1 MKKTG
6 LTTIFIIFSVVLFA
20 QKDDRVA
27 MFKTGV
33 LRTDR
38 NILRGTF
45 KKEHIATAIFK
56 EQYYV
61 LLQFSTLPTPRIQ
74 STLRAAGVKLDSYI
88 SGTSYLA
95 RVKKDFNFSNAKN
108 FGITSIVSLSEEY
121 KKDDKVKNFTEVNDK
136 NDPTYFAISFYSP
149 EDKKEGENQ
158 LIQLGAKIIIAKQAS
173 DDVLFIE
180 PDTKIIDAVASLPFV
195 KYISFQKLKDKPL
208 NYKNIAT
215 HGISGLNSAVGK
227 NLNGK
232 NVTVGVG
239 DNADVSSHIDFAGR
253 LINRT
258 PWTVDDHGTHT
269 SATATGAGIINVKN
283 HGMAPKATL
292 VSQFFSDIITNAP
305 TYVTD
310 YNMVVTNNSYY
321 AGANGCAGEG
331 EYDELSSYVDEQ
343 MNSFPQLLHLVAAG
357 NDGESTCS
365 PYPASFATVKTGW
378 QCAKNV
384 LTVGAIKTADYTIAS
399 FSGRGPVKDGRLKPE
414 ICAGGFQIISAMANN
429 RYDSANGTSMST
441 PTVTGAM
448 ALVYE
453 RYRQIHA
460 GANPSSSLVKAVA
473 CNTAEDLGN
482 PGPDFTF
489 GFGMLNARRAVAA
502 IDSNRYFIDSV
513 GNGENK
519 LHNIN
524 LSQPAAQLKIM
535 LYWNDKEA
543 SLNAS
548 NTLVNDLDLTTTA
561 PGSVLYKPLILD
573 PAAANVNNVAVQ
585 GVDHTN
591 NIEQVVINNPVAGN
605 YSVNI
610 NGYALP
616 FGKQTYTLTYEIVK
630 PVITIEYPYGGETL
644 VPGELEYIRW
654 NAYGNSSNNYTIEY
668 STNNGAA
675 WTLID
680 NNVPAATRI
689 YPWTVPATVTNTAL
703 IRISENSTSNTD
715 ITDHTFLILGQPLVA
730 ATNVCE
736 GSVNLAWNS
745 ISGASLYEIMKL
757 SGDSM
762 QVFNSTTDTSILI
775 TGLDKYTSYWFGVRA
790 KNGTGLGRR
799 SVSVNVIPNS
809 GACTLSAFDRDIKVD
824 SILEPITARK
834 FFGNAINAT
843 KPVKINIKNTGTV
856 AVNNP
861 FNVSYSINGTT
872 IATET
877 VNTSIPANSSITY
890 TFTTLYPV
898 ISSGFNYRFKA
909 WTTNNL
915 DNNKNNDTAY
925 KTVKLISNDT
935 INILPVVENFESIQT
950 AEFINAEMAIG
961 ENQRLDFASN
971 SSKGRARTFV
981 NSGFS
986 RSGTKAMTLD
996 QAPLSQNTTV
1006 DTMTVSYNLVT
1017 QSAQQ
1022 LRYDFYY
1029 KNHGQENDPSNK
1041 VWIRGSENDTWVEA
1055 YDLFANQAELGQ
1067 WTHAVININEVL
1079 DNAIPSQI
1087 VSATTQ
1093 VRFGE
1098 EGKTSAN
1105 SPNPEN
1111 DIDDGYTFDDITLK
1125 SAINDVAV
1133 KKVLAPSF
1141 NTCSLSSSEQI
1152 SVQIKNYNNIALNNL
1167 QVSYQVNNTAV
1178 VTETINQIDP
1188 FQSLDYVFSQTADLS
1203 AYADYNIKFW
1213 VKYNDDNYP
1222 ENDSLLNFKI
1232 RSSPVISSYPYLE
1245 GFENSDGNYYTK
1257 GNNSS
1262 WEWGTP
1268 SKDIINKAAN
1278 GNNAWVT
1285 DLTGNYNNN
1294 ESSYLYSPCFD
1305 LSGLTQPV
1313 LSFSH
1318 IFSIEL
1324 AYDYTW
1330 VEYSTDGTTWEKLGN
1345 VGSGTNWYDGTA
1357 LNVWKTSKPKWH
1369 VASYDLPVTGTIIR
1383 FRFVLTSD
1391 AGVTDAGVGVDDV
1404 HLFDKAAVYSG
1415 IPLNNITQNL
1425 SGNNWVNFTAVNR
1438 MVAAINPNG
1447 NNLGATTVQVYP
1459 YTGIVRNSNDQYYAN
1474 RNIVIQSANPPTGN
1488 ISIRFYFTVAE
1499 ADSLLKAIGCATCLR
1514 PADAYEIGVT
1524 KFSGNT
1530 TNENGTLSDNF
1541 AGYYTF
1547 IPPTNTEIIPYD
1559 NGYYAQFDVNS
1570 LSEFWLSKGAITP
1583 ASIST
1588 CIGSTIIFKA
1598 ATYGT
1603 TFQWQQNNGSGY
1615 TNITNGANYAGATTN
1630 TLQLINVPASYAGYK
1645 YRCVVNGVNG
1655 PDNILH
1661 FTSIWSGAVS
1671 TDWFTAGNWSCG
1683 TVPDQYTDVIIPN
1696 GLVNYPIINSNTSVK
1711 SIRANNNATVTVL
1724 PTAKLT
1730 VVGN

>member
-6 LTTIFIIFSVVLFA
+6 LTTIFIIFFVVLFA

-38 NILRGTF
+38 NILQGTF

-56 EQYYV
+56 ENYYV
-61 LLQFSTLPTPRIQ
+61 LLQFSSLPAPRFQ
-74 STLRAAGVKLDSYI
+74 STLRSSGVKLDSYI

-95 RVKKDFNFSNAKN
+95 RVKKDFNFLNAKN
-108 FGITSIVSLSEEY
+108 FGITSIVPLNEEY
-121 KKDDKVKNFTEVNDK
+121 KKDDKVKNFDEVNDK
-136 NDPTYFAISFYSP
+136 NDPTYFAISFYSA
-149 EDKKEGENQ
+149 EDKKEGENE

-180 PDTKIIDAVASLPFV
+180 PDKKIIDAIASLPFV

-215 HGISGLNSAVGK
+215 HGISGLNAAVGK

-239 DNADVSSHIDFAGR
+239 DNADISSHIDFVGR

-258 PWTVDDHGTHT
+258 PWLVDDHGTHT

-283 HGMAPKATL
+283 HGMAPKATI

-305 TYVTD
+305 TYVND

-321 AGANGCAGEG
+321 AGANGCTGEG
-331 EYDELSSYVDEQ
+331 EYDELSSYADEQ
-343 MNSFPQLLHLVAAG
+343 MNSYPQLLHMVAAG

-365 PYPASFATVKTGW
+365 PYPVSFATVKTGW

-384 LTVGAIKTADYTIAS
+384 LTVGAIKTADYSIAS
-399 FSGRGPVKDGRLKPE
+399 FSGRGPVKDGRIKPE

-429 RYDSANGTSMST
+429 RYDSANGTSMSC

-453 RYRQIHA
+453 RYRQMHA
-460 GANPSSSLVKAVA
+460 GANPLSSLVKAIA

-482 PGPDFTF
+482 AGPDFTF
-489 GFGMLNARRAVAA
+489 GFGMLNARRAVEA
-502 IDSNRYFIDSV
+502 IEGSRYFIDSV

-519 LHNIN
+519 LHTIN
-524 LSQPAAQLKIM
+524 LSQPVTQLKIM

-561 PGSVLYKPLILD
+561 PGSVLYKPLVLN
-573 PAAANVNNVAVQ
+573 PAPANVNNVAVQ

-591 NIEQVVINNPVAGN
+591 NIEQIVINNPAAGN
-605 YSVNI
+605 YAVNI

-654 NAYGNSSNNYTIEY
+654 NAYGGNNNYTIEY

-680 NNVPAATRI
+680 NNVPASTRI
-689 YPWTVPATVTNTAL
+689 YPWTVPATVTNNAL
-703 IRISENSTSNTD
+703 IRISENSTANVD
-715 ITDHTFLILGQPLVA
+715 ITDHTFLILGQPLVT

-736 GSVNLAWNS
+736 GSVNLAWSS
-745 ISGASLYEIMKL
+745 IPGASSYEVMKL
-757 SGDSM
+757 AGDSM
-762 QVFNSTTDTSILI
+762 QVISSTTDTFTLM

-790 KNGTGLGRR
+790 KNGAGIGRR
-799 SVSVNVIPNS
+799 SISVNVLPNS
-809 GACTLSAFDRDIKVD
+809 GACTLSPFNRDLKVD
-824 SILEPITARK
+824 SILEPITARR
-834 FFGNAINAT
+834 FYGNATNAT
-843 KPVKINIKNTGTV
+843 KPVKISIKNTGTV

-861 FNVSYSINGTT
+861 FDVSYSINGTT

-877 VNTSIPANSSITY
+877 VNTSIPANSSVTY

-909 WTTNNL
+909 WTNNNL
-915 DNNKNNDTAY
+915 DNDRNNDTAY
-925 KTVKLISNDT
+925 KTVKLIANDT
-935 INILPVVENFESIQT
+935 INSLPVVENFESMPVANFT
-950 AEFINAEMAIG
+950 SAEMAIG
-961 ENQRLDFASN
+961 ENPHIDFATN
-971 SSKGRARTFV
+971 SAKGRARTFV

-1006 DTMTVSYNLVT
+1006 DTMTLSYNLAT

-1029 KNHGQENDPSNK
+1029 KNHGQDNDPSNK
-1041 VWIRGSENDTWVEA
+1041 IWIRGSENDEWVEA
-1055 YDLFANQAELGQ
+1055 YDLYANQGELGQ
-1067 WTHAVININEVL
+1067 WSHAVININEVL

-1105 SPNPEN
+1105 SPDPEN

-1125 SAINDVAV
+1125 SALNDVAV
-1133 KKVLAPSF
+1133 KKILAPSL
-1141 NTCSLSSSEQI
+1141 NICSLSSSEQI

-1167 QVSYQVNNTAV
+1167 RISYQINNASI
-1178 VTETINQIDP
+1178 VTETINEIEP
-1188 FQSLDYVFSQTADLS
+1188 FQSMDYIFSQSADLS
-1203 AYADYNIKFW
+1203 AYADYNIKVW
-1213 VKYNDDNYP
+1213 VKYNDDSYP

-1232 RSSPVISSYPYLE
+1232 RSSPVINTYPYLE
-1245 GFENSDGNYYTK
+1245 GFENNNGNYYTK

-1268 SKDIINKAAN
+1268 SKDVINKAAN
-1278 GNNAWVT
+1278 GSNAWVT
-1285 DLTGNYNNN
+1285 NLTGNYNNN
-1294 ESSYLYSPCFD
+1294 EASYLYSPCFD

-1318 IFSIEL
+1318 IFSIEF
-1324 AYDYTW
+1324 AFDYTW
-1330 VEYSTDGTTWEKLGN
+1330 VEYSTDGTTWNKLGN

-1357 LNVWKTSKPKWH
+1357 LNVWKASKAKWH
-1369 VASYDLPVTGTIIR
+1369 VASYDLPVTGSIIR

-1391 AGVTDAGVGVDDV
+1391 AGVTDAGVGVDDI
-1404 HLFDKAAVYSG
+1404 HLFDKAAIYAG
-1415 IPLNNITQNL
+1415 IPLNNITQNV
-1425 SGNNWVNFTAVNR
+1425 SGNDWVKFTAVNR

-1474 RNIVIQSANPPTGN
+1474 RNIVIQSANKPTGN

-1499 ADSLLKAIGCATCLR
+1499 ADSLLKAIGCATCVR
-1514 PADAYEIGVT
+1514 PADAYELGVT
-1524 KFSGNT
+1524 KFSGNAS
-1530 TNENGTLSDNF
+1530 NENSTLLDNF
-1541 AGYYTF
+1541 SGYYTF
-1547 IPPTNTEIIPYD
+1547 IPPANTEIIPYD

-1583 ASIST
+1583 VSIST
-1588 CIGSTIIFKA
+1588 CIGSTITFKA
-1598 ATYGT
+1598 ASYGT
-1603 TFQWQQNNGSGY
+1603 TFQWQENNGSGY
-1615 TNITNGANYAGATTN
+1615 TNIVNGANYAGAATN
-1630 TLQLINVPASYAGYK
+1630 TLQLINLSASHAGYK

-1661 FTSIWSGAVS
+1661 FTSIWSGAVN
-1671 TDWFTAGNWSCG
+1671 TDWFTAANWSCG
-1683 TVPDQYTDVIIPN
+1683 VVPDQYTDVVIPN
-1696 GLVNYPIINSNTSVK
+1696 GLTNYPIVNTNTLVRSVRLNSN
-1711 SIRANNNATVTVL
+1711 ATITVL
-1724 PTAKLT
+1724 PTVNLS